1 MQLQGKVAVVTGAS
15 MGIGEALAKEF
26 AKQGASVVLS
36 ARDLGRLEA
45 ARSRIGHTERTAV
58 CACDVSKS
66 ADIRK
71 LLEFTL
77 QRFGRVDAW
86 INNAGFGLM
95 DSVATASLEEIRRLF
110 DTNLFGAIECLQAV
124 VPVMKQQGSGTVIN
138 ISSVAGHISV
148 PYSGIYS
155 ASKHAL
161 NAIGRATRME
171 LEGTGVNVLTVCP
184 GYIATD
190 FAVNAVK
197 GNERKRLGAA
207 ARRGISA
214 DRVARAVV
222 RGYLA
227 GKREIVVPWKDH
239 INIKLYQL
247 MPRFIERVMTG
258 MLRPAEEV
266 IAEAQASRKGA

>member
-1 MQLQGKVAVVTGAS
+1 MELQGKVVVVTGAS

-26 AKQGASVVLS
+26 TEAGASVVLS
-36 ARDLGRLEA
+36 ARNLGRLEA
-45 ARSRIGHTERTAV
+45 ARVRIGHTERTAA
-58 CACDVSKS
+58 CDCDVSKS
-66 ADIRK
+66 ADIRR

-77 QRFGRVDAW
+77 ARYQRVDVW
-86 INNAGFGLM
+86 INNAGFGLL
-95 DSVATASLEEIRRLF
+95 DSVATASMDEIRRLF
-110 DTNLFGAIECLQAV
+110 DTNLFGAIECLQVV
-124 VPVMKQQGSGTVIN
+124 VPVMKKQGAGTVIN

-161 NAIGRATRME
+161 NAIGRAARME
-171 LEGTGVNVLTVCP
+171 LEGSGVNVLTVCP

-190 FAVNAVK
+190 FAVNAIK

-214 DRVARAVV
+214 ERVARAVL

-239 INIKLYQL
+239 ISIKLFQL
-247 MPRFIERVMTG
+247 APWFIERVMTG
-258 MLRPAEEV
+258 MLRPAEQV
-266 IAEAQASRKGA
+266 MAEAQAARK

>member
-1 MQLQGKVAVVTGAS
+1 MELQGKVVVVTGAS
-15 MGIGEALAKEF
+15 MGIGEALAKIF
-26 AKQGASVVLS
+26 AEQGASVVLS
-36 ARDLGRLEA
+36 ARNVARLEA
-45 ARSRIGHTERTAV
+45 ARVRIGHTERTAV

-66 ADIRK
+66 ADIHK
-71 LLEFTL
+71 LVEFTR
-77 QRFGRVDAW
+77 QRFGRVDVW
-86 INNAGFGLM
+86 INNAGYGLM
-95 DSVATASLEEIRRLF
+95 DSVATASLEEVRRLF

-124 VPVMKQQGSGTVIN
+124 VPLMKQQGSGTVIN
-138 ISSVAGHISV
+138 ISSVAGTISV

-155 ASKHAL
+155 ASKHAM
-161 NAIGRATRME
+161 NAIGRAARME

-214 DRVARAVV
+214 ERVARAVL

-227 GKREIVVPWKDH
+227 GKREIVVPWKDYFS
-239 INIKLYQL
+239 IKLYQL
-247 MPRFIERVMTG
+247 APRFIERIMTG
-258 MLRPAEEV
+258 MLRPAEQV
-266 IAEAQASRKGA
+266 IAEAQAARK

>member
-1 MQLQGKVAVVTGAS
+1 
-15 MGIGEALAKEF
+15 MGIGEALAKIF
-26 AKQGASVVLS
+26 AEQGASVVLS
-36 ARDLGRLEA
+36 ARDLARLEG
-45 ARSRIGHTERTAV
+45 ARARIGHPERTAV
-58 CACDVSKS
+58 CACDVSRS
-66 ADIRK
+66 AGIHR

-77 QRFGRVDAW
+77 ERFGRVDVW
-86 INNAGFGLM
+86 INNAGYGLL
-95 DSVATASLEEIRRLF
+95 DSIARASLEECRKLF

-124 VPVMKQQGSGTVIN
+124 VPVMKKQGAGTVIN

-161 NAIGRATRME
+161 NAVGRAARME
-171 LEGTGVNVLTVCP
+171 LQGSGVNVLTVCP
-184 GYIATD
+184 GYVATD

-214 DRVARAVV
+214 ERVARAVL

-239 INIKLYQL
+239 LAIKLYQVA
-247 MPRFIERVMTG
+247 PRLIERIMTG
-258 MLRPAEEV
+258 MLRPAEQV
-266 IAEAQASRKGA
+266 IAEAQAARK